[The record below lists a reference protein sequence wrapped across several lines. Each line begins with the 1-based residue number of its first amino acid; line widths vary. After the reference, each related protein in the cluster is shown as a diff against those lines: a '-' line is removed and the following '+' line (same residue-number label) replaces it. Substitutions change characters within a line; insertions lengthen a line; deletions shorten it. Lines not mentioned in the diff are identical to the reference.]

1 MKSIRA
7 KIMTGMSLTVIIA
20 LTLLG
25 GISIYMNYSSS
36 NQLLEQTMTE
46 TAQIAAERVTQELT
60 AYTNVAVET
69 GCTARLADASQ
80 SIQSKKDIIDQRVS
94 YYGFSRGNIIGADGI
109 SIFDGKDY
117 SDREYFRQAI
127 AGSPYVSDPLISKI
141 TGELAIMI
149 AAPLWENGIPNS
161 KAVGVVYFVPQED
174 FLNNIV
180 TKVNISKN
188 SAAYAINADGMTI
201 ADNTMD
207 TIMTQNIEEEAKT
220 DASLEQLAA
229 IHAKMRQK
237 EMGFGRYIINGVR
250 KFSAYAPIEGTSGWS
265 IGITAPQSDFMDST
279 YQAIVITLLLLFIFL
294 ASSAFIA
301 YRLANGIGAPVRLC
315 ANRLTELAKGDL
327 KSETVHIESRDEV
340 GILASATESLVS
352 TIQGII
358 SDIDW
363 ELDEMSRGN
372 FQVESRAGE
381 LYVGDFSSLAVS
393 VQKILSQLTS
403 TLQQINE
410 SAEQVASGSDQVSAG
425 AQALSQGATQQAASV
440 EELAA
445 TIGNISRQVKNSAQ
459 SAGQANEKA
468 GQVSMEVSQSNQR
481 MHEMITAIAD
491 INNSSGEIQKIVK
504 TISDIAFQTN
514 ILALNAAVEA
524 ARAGT
529 AGKGFSVV
537 ADEVRNLA
545 MKSAEASQDTTVL
558 IDNTL
563 KAVSNGMR
571 VANETDNALRSVAEG
586 VKEVTAAMEDITEAS
601 REQAQAIEQVTL
613 GIDQISSVVQTN
625 SATAEESAAASQE
638 LSGQSELLKK
648 LVGQFRLKQAG
659 SRQMPSSEITM
670 KNQEESSYV

>member
-127 AGSPYVSDPLISKI
+127 AGSPYISDPLISKI

-180 TKVNISKN
+180 SKVNISKN

-220 DASLEQLAA
+220 DASLKQLAA

-315 ANRLTELAKGDL
+315 ANRLTDLAKGDL
-327 KSETVHIESRDEV
+327 KSETVHIGSRDEV

-393 VQKILSQLTS
+393 VQKILSQLTI

-659 SRQMPSSEITM
+659 SRQMPSPEITM